1 MLGRTCT
8 DLTTTHTAGH
18 VLICSVTL
26 KAKIPIFSG
35 SQYHLFNTVSCK
47 ILILC
52 TSSIPRRVSNRVS
65 KSTLPLNPSSVYKA
79 QSFTMASVHPKRVT
93 FCAKRSSLPYS
104 GRSDLQG
111 ATGIR
116 ILAVTPGPGPFY
128 SLFRH
133 EEDVPAL
140 GLGHSISG
148 HQA

>member
-8 DLTTTHTAGH
+8 DLATAGH
-18 VLICSVTL
+18 VLIRRVTL
-26 KAKIPIFSG
+26 KAKIPVFSG

-52 TSSIPRRVSNRVS
+52 TSSIPRRVSNRFS

-79 QSFTMASVHPKRVT
+79 QSFTMASVHPQRVT

-104 GRSDLQG
+104 GRFDLQD

-116 ILAVTPGPGPFY
+116 ILAVSPGPRPFC
-128 SLFRH
+128 SLCRH
-133 EEDVPAL
+133 EEDAPAL
-140 GLGHSISG
+140 
-148 HQA
+148 A

>member
-1 MLGRTCT
+1 MVEQVGFVACCDEEDTHHRELG
-8 DLTTTHTAGH
+8 D
-18 VLICSVTL
+18 
-26 KAKIPIFSG
+26 
-35 SQYHLFNTVSCK
+35 
-47 ILILC
+47 
-52 TSSIPRRVSNRVS
+52 
-65 KSTLPLNPSSVYKA
+65 NPSSVYKA

-133 EEDVPAL
+133 EEDVPTL